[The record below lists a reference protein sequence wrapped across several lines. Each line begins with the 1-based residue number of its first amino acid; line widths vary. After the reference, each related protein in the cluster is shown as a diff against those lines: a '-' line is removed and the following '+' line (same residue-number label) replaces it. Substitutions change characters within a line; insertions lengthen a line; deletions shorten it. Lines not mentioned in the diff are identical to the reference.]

1 MALAPGYIDV
11 VNTPSVI
18 GARCITGHSPAQPAG
33 HLNGRQ
39 VNDSCY
45 KTFRVAAPSLTTGNR
60 TTAISANGAVI
71 AAHKK
76 ATASGENI
84 LKRVSAVSTQFQYPA
99 VKAKVGIGVRRL
111 EVQVVPES

>member
-84 LKRVSAVSTQFQYPA
+84 LKRVSAVSTEFQYA
-99 VKAKVGIGVRRL
+99 TVKAEVGIGVRRF